1 MAAIIQESG
10 ERAVGMEGREQAISL
25 YHWSDTELLAGLEA
39 LNGCKFSDAYS

>member
-1 MAAIIQESG
+1 MAAVIQESG

-39 LNGCKFSDAYS
+39 LQVLRFG

>member
-25 YHWSDTELLAGLEA
+25 YHWSDTELLAGLGA
-39 LNGCKFSDAYS
+39 LQVLRFG